1 MGNKLK
7 SNSII
12 LINGAPYRTLPFSDG
27 IVNGFSTGYAYHLK
41 TNIDDRVY
49 PYMGKVKS
57 FRKLDPDSKPGIYVS
72 NESGKYCIIYPKKK
86 DSHMYNPNNAKTFDA
101 DSIFTDV
108 NFISTDIDLSV
119 DGDIFHPPIR
129 VDDDM
134 MNKIVKYAIQK
145 KGIVFDAYKSR
156 FDTMGSSGK
165 TGGANTNNK
174 NNAKRAL
181 LENKSLSTNKAK
193 EYGDVLE
200 YDIAIAICDKPDASN
215 PMNTGGRPI
224 IIYSGDKFDLSDP
237 ISISDLL
244 IDEMSDSKMEAS
256 QNDSFDDSFE
266 I

>member
-41 TNIDDRVY
+41 TGIDDRVY

-72 NESGKYCIIYPKKK
+72 SESGKYYIIYPKKK
-86 DSHMYNPNNAKTFDA
+86 DSHMYNPNNAKSFDE

-119 DGDIFHPPIR
+119 DGDIFNPPIR

-134 MNKIVKYAIQK
+134 MNKIVKYCIQK
-145 KGIVFDAYKSR
+145 KGIVFDSYKSR
-156 FDTMGSSGK
+156 FDAMGSSGK

-181 LENKSLSTNKAK
+181 LDNKSLSANKAK

-200 YDIAIAICDKPDASN
+200 YDIAIAICDKPDAIN
-215 PMNTGGRPI
+215 PMNTNGRPI
-224 IIYSGDKFDLSDP
+224 IIYSGEEFDLSNP
-237 ISISDLL
+237 ISISDIL
-244 IDEMSDSKMEAS
+244 IKDLNEGQSETSKDNNFD
-256 QNDSFDDSFE
+256 NDF
-266 I
+266 